1 MTTMLTKPIT
11 EAEAETAPREYHWTV
26 DTYHRVGDAGVFDPD
41 VKLELLRGRI
51 IDRYAEG
58 GPTGYHWTADTLF
71 KAINAGVFENPER
84 LELLHGRIMDR
95 MPQGS
100 VHLSR
105 RARIARR
112 LRLAVEPLYY
122 VMEECSIQIAFD
134 GVPVPDVAVL
144 RGGEGDYDD
153 SLPTAEDALLLVEI
167 AVSSVAN
174 DLGEKALLYAQAGIT
189 DYWVALPE
197 VGEIMVHREPSAE
210 GYGSV
215 TRLNEMDTLTP
226 LAAPDV
232 TLAVRDLL
240 GASG

>member
-1 MTTMLTKPIT
+1 MTTTLTESIADA
-11 EAEAETAPREYHWTV
+11 EAEAAPREYRWTV
-26 DTYHRVGDAGVFDPD
+26 DTYHRAGDAGVFDPD

-58 GPTGYHWTADTLF
+58 GPTDYRWTADTLF
-71 KAINAGVFENPER
+71 KAINAGVFENPKR
-84 LELLHGRIMDR
+84 LELIHGRIMDR

-105 RARIARR
+105 RVRIARR
-112 LRLAVEPLYY
+112 LRLTLEPLYY
-122 VMEECSIQIAFD
+122 VIEECSLQIASND
-134 GVPVPDVAVL
+134 VPVPDVAVL
-144 RGGEGDYDD
+144 HGGEGDYDD
-153 SLPTAEDALLLVEI
+153 GLPTAEDVVLLVEI
-167 AVSSVAN
+167 AVFSVAN

-197 VGEIMVHREPSAE
+197 AGEIMVHRDPAPG

-215 TRLNEMDTLTP
+215 TRLNETATVSP
-226 LAAPDV
+226 LAATDV
-232 TLAVRDLL
+232 ALAVRDLL